1 MKAGLPGGLLNVLSD
16 DDLQRIHQA
25 SLAILA
31 DPGVRSD
38 SDLILDTF
46 ARAGARVDRAS
57 RTIRLEAA
65 MVEEAARLAPRS
77 FVFYGREPEM
87 DLLLEQPRTY
97 FGLGGSAVPLFW
109 DAEKQVLRSPTSADM
124 AAATRVG
131 HALANVDFIMSLA
144 SAGEAPP
151 DLHYFY
157 EYEAIFAHTT
167 KPVIYSAPGRVYAAR
182 FLELAAAASGGE
194 SVLRARPSVMLF
206 AQSTSPLQLNAYIEG
221 IAEFAAA
228 GVPVLVSPGPM
239 MGATSPATLAG
250 TLVQGN
256 AEALAGIV
264 FAQLLRPGTPVVY
277 GPHTP
282 VMDMATTRCTYA
294 GTEQTLARA
303 AMNQLARFYGLPS
316 FGVGAGVDAK
326 AVDAQ
331 AGAEA
336 LQGILVNALSGQT
349 LTQTMGT
356 MAGGTFGCLEML
368 VICDE
373 LVAMAKRIL
382 RGVEVTAET
391 LAVEVIREGARSGH
405 FLTSEH
411 TATMFRREFFLP
423 RLFERYSIQEWELQG
438 APTAYDRARERMR
451 AILGA

>member
-1 MKAGLPGGLLNVLSD
+1 MKEGLRGGLLTVLSD
-16 DDLQRIHQA
+16 GDLQRIHQA
-25 SLAILA
+25 TLAILA
-31 DPGVRSD
+31 EPGVRTD

-46 ARAGARVDRAS
+46 ARAGARVDREA
-57 RTIRLEAA
+57 RGIRLEAA
-65 MVEEAARLAPRS
+65 MVEEAVRLAPRA
-77 FVFYGREPEM
+77 FVFHGREAAM

-97 FGLGGSAVPLFW
+97 FGLGGSAVPFFW
-109 DAEKQVLRSPTSADM
+109 DAGKKALRSPTSADM
-124 AAATRVG
+124 VAATRVG
-131 HALANVDFIMSLA
+131 HALPNVDFVMSLA
-144 SAGEAPP
+144 AAGEAPP
-151 DLHYFY
+151 EQHYFH
-157 EYEAIFAHTT
+157 EYAAIFANTT
-167 KPVIYSAPGRVYAAR
+167 KPVIYSAPGRAYAAR
-182 FLELAAAASGGE
+182 FLEMAAEASGGE
-194 SVLRARPSVMLF
+194 RALRERPSVMLF
-206 AQSTSPLQLNAYIEG
+206 AQSTSPLQLNAYCEG

-228 GVPVLVSPGPM
+228 GAPVLVSPGPM

-264 FAQLLRPGTPVVY
+264 FAQLLKPGTPVVY

-294 GTEQTLARA
+294 GTEQSLARA

-316 FGVGAGVDAK
+316 FGVGAGVDSK

-331 AGAEA
+331 SGAEA
-336 LQGILVNALSGQT
+336 LQGILLNALSGQT

-382 RGVEVTAET
+382 RGVRVDEET
-391 LAVEVIREGARSGH
+391 LAVEEIRAGAKSGH
-405 FLTSEH
+405 YLSTDH
-411 TATMFRREFFLP
+411 TARLFRSEFFLP
-423 RLFERYSIQEWELQG
+423 RLFDRLSVQEWEMQG
-438 APTAYDRARERMR
+438 APTAYARARERVR
-451 AILGA
+451 EILGG